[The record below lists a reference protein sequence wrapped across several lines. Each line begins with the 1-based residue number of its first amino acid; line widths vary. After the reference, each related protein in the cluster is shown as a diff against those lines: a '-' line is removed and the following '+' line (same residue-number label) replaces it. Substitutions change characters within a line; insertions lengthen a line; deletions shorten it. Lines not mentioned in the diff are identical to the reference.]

1 MATFIEPLYKLAV
14 LDSMSGIGCLRRR
27 FRNLT
32 TYVDRARGK
41 GSHLADAAPCA
52 DIRSTVLP
60 SLQADVFD
68 ALELDPEETSATLP
82 APGGAANAVRMERA
96 AAARQARDH
105 RSLVLTT
112 ATATFGSP
120 TVRQT
125 SAPSAVDRRKRDEVA
140 RGAVRGGDAGTSQ
153 LAAQGRGDRL
163 GSSVEL
169 SGKAAGKHVASVSVG
184 GGRRGP
190 SAGAGRPT
198 TNNSLR
204 PGARVGRPTGSSAWG
219 PTPRSSARG
228 FLRTPL
234 LTGAGRDPE
243 NAEILR
249 TPHLTGSGRL
259 WIARKWLLLLRS
271 GGHVVRRG
279 WRS

>member
-1 MATFIEPLYKLAV
+1 MGGECGPHGA
-14 LDSMSGIGCLRRR
+14 G
-27 FRNLT
+27 
-32 TYVDRARGK
+32 RG
-41 GSHLADAAPCA
+41 P
-52 DIRSTVLP
+52 
-60 SLQADVFD
+60 
-68 ALELDPEETSATLP
+68 
-82 APGGAANAVRMERA
+82 
-96 AAARQARDH
+96 AAARHARDTP

-112 ATATFGSP
+112 ATITFGSP

-125 SAPSAVDRRKRDEVA
+125 SAPSAVDRRQRDEVA

-190 SAGAGRPT
+190 SAGAGRPAA
-198 TNNSLR
+198 NNSLR
-204 PGARVGRPTGSSAWG
+204 PGARVGRPAGHAAWSSAGG
-219 PTPRSSARG
+219 PTPSSSARG
-228 FLRTPL
+228 LLRTPL

-259 WIARKWLLLLRS
+259 WIARKRLLLLRS

>member
-1 MATFIEPLYKLAV
+1 MMPISRKMVTGFKARLDPVPSGENTWHMATFIEPLYKLAV

-82 APGGAANAVRMERA
+82 APG
-96 AAARQARDH
+96 
-105 RSLVLTT
+105 
-112 ATATFGSP
+112 GSP

-204 PGARVGRPTGSSAWG
+204 PGARVGRPAGSSAWG
-219 PTPRSSARG
+219 PTPSSSARG

-234 LTGAGRDPE
+234 LTGAGWDPD

-249 TPHLTGSGRL
+249 TPRLTGSGRL
-259 WIARKWLLLLRS
+259 SMARKRLLLLLHS
-271 GGHVVRRG
+271 GGQVVRRG

>member
-105 RSLVLTT
+105 RSSVLTT
-112 ATATFGSP
+112 ATATSGSP

-125 SAPSAVDRRKRDEVA
+125 SAPSAVDRR
-140 RGAVRGGDAGTSQ
+140 
-153 LAAQGRGDRL
+153 
-163 GSSVEL
+163 
-169 SGKAAGKHVASVSVG
+169 
-184 GGRRGP
+184 P
-190 SAGAGRPT
+190 SETKLHGER
-198 TNNSLR
+198 
-204 PGARVGRPTGSSAWG
+204 
-219 PTPRSSARG
+219 
-228 FLRTPL
+228 
-234 LTGAGRDPE
+234 
-243 NAEILR
+243 
-249 TPHLTGSGRL
+249 
-259 WIARKWLLLLRS
+259 
-271 GGHVVRRG
+271 
-279 WRS
+279 

>member
-1 MATFIEPLYKLAV
+1 
-14 LDSMSGIGCLRRR
+14 MSIA
-27 FRNLT
+27 
-32 TYVDRARGK
+32 RAAK
-41 GSHLADAAPCA
+41 VHLADAAPCA
-52 DIRSTVLP
+52 DIHSTVLP

-105 RSLVLTT
+105 RSLVLTI

-204 PGARVGRPTGSSAWG
+204 PGARVGRPAGSSAWG
-219 PTPRSSARG
+219 PTPSSSARG

-259 WIARKWLLLLRS
+259 WIARKRLLLLRS

>member
-52 DIRSTVLP
+52 DIHSTVLP

-96 AAARQARDH
+96 AAARQARDP

-140 RGAVRGGDAGTSQ
+140 WGAVRGGRCWHQPACRPRPRNPTWLQ
-153 LAAQGRGDRL
+153 RRAFRQGRRQARRFCLCWRG
-163 GSSVEL
+163 
-169 SGKAAGKHVASVSVG
+169 AAGAV
-184 GGRRGP
+184 
-190 SAGAGRPT
+190 
-198 TNNSLR
+198 
-204 PGARVGRPTGSSAWG
+204 
-219 PTPRSSARG
+219 
-228 FLRTPL
+228 
-234 LTGAGRDPE
+234 
-243 NAEILR
+243 
-249 TPHLTGSGRL
+249 
-259 WIARKWLLLLRS
+259 
-271 GGHVVRRG
+271 G
-279 WRS
+279 WRRPADD